1 MSYQL
6 NEEQKMI
13 QAMVKDLA
21 RESILPTAA
30 ERDTTKEFPADI
42 IKQMGELGLMG
53 MGVPPEYNGAGVDT
67 ISYSLALQEIGYAC
81 ASTAIIMSVHNSV
94 SCGPIYRFGSERKL
108 SQASGSRAKAWVL
121 CSDRTRCRV

>member
-21 RESILPTAA
+21 REAILPTAA
-30 ERDTTKEFPADI
+30 ERDKTKEFPADI

-53 MGVPPEYNGAGVDT
+53 MSVPPENW
-67 ISYSLALQEIGYAC
+67 ICMRFYSDHY
-81 ASTAIIMSVHNSV
+81 VR
-94 SCGPIYRFGSERKL
+94 P
-108 SQASGSRAKAWVL
+108 
-121 CSDRTRCRV
+121 